1 MTVNELAQRLDD
13 LIKAGAGERL
23 VVVGIGD
30 YVRSSASSVQ
40 LDQEHQ
46 VIIK

>member
-1 MTVNELAQRLDD
+1 MTVEELAMKLDK
-13 LIKAGAGERL
+13 LIKAGAGKRL
-23 VVVGIGD
+23 VVVGIGE
-30 YVRSSASSVQ
+30 YVRSSASSVE